1 MKQNKLWGGRFEGPV
16 SKTVEEFGESI
27 SFDAR
32 LYRQDIAGS
41 RAHAKMLCACGLLAE
56 DERDAILNGLDQI
69 EQEIERGEFPFR
81 TDREDIHMN
90 IEAAL
95 IDRIGDPGRKL
106 HTARSRNDQIAVDV
120 RLFIREETE
129 QILQLIIGLQKALWN
144 FADGN
149 RDLIIPGYTHLQR
162 AQPILAPH
170 HLMAYLEELERDLER
185 LRDCQRRLNVSPLG
199 ACALA
204 GTSLPT
210 DRAFTARE
218 LGFSAPMRNSIDA
231 VADRDYIIE
240 FLSALAITAMHL
252 SRLAEEWVLWAS
264 DEFGL
269 IILDD
274 SIATGS
280 SIMPQ
285 KKNPDPMELIRG
297 KTGRVNGNLVALLTL
312 TKGLPMA
319 YNRDLQEDKEP
330 LFDSIDTVKACL
342 EAAAEFTRNIRFD
355 RDRIRSSLERGYLD
369 ATTLAEYLVLKG
381 LPFRSAH
388 EVVGTLVKTAA
399 TRSTSLK
406 ELDLDSLRS
415 ECDLIS
421 EDVYEVLGVEN
432 AVRQFRSA
440 GSTGSE
446 SVREQ
451 LAWWRSHL
459 AEGPGGGSDGRHG

>member
-16 SKTVEEFGESI
+16 SKTIEEFGESI

-56 DERDAILNGLDQI
+56 DEREAILDGLDQI

-81 TDREDIHMN
+81 MDREDIHMN

-129 QILQLIIGLQKALWN
+129 QILQLIIGLQKALWD

-149 RDLIIPGYTHLQR
+149 RDVTIAGYTHLQR

-170 HLMAYLEELERDLER
+170 HLMAYMEGLERDLER

-355 RDRIRSSLERGYLD
+355 RDRIQASLERGYLD

-388 EVVGTLVKTAA
+388 EVVGALVKTAT

-406 ELDLDSLRS
+406 ELDLDTLRS
-415 ECDLIS
+415 KCDLIS
-421 EDVYEVLGVEN
+421 EDVYEILGVEN

-459 AEGPGGGSDGRHG
+459 DEEPGRDSSDRHG